1 MKQFFKF
8 MFASM
13 LGFFLTF
20 LIIFFILMG
29 MFFAAISFTKTEE
42 VIVNNNSILHIKLD
56 RIIYDRTLNDP
67 IAFFDPVTF
76 KSKRTLGLNDILKN
90 LKKAQKDDNIKGI
103 YLDLSF
109 IPSGIA
115 TIEEIRNALMNF
127 KQSGK
132 FIIAYGETL
141 SQKAYYLATVADKIY
156 LNPEGSI
163 DFRGLAGEVFFLKGM
178 FEKLDIEAQVIQH
191 GKFKSAI
198 EPLILDKMSKANKE
212 QTITFITSIWD
223 KILEAVSSTRNIDIT
238 ELNKYADKLIL
249 HNVENAKKYNFVDD
263 LIYKDELFTVL
274 SNKLGI
280 KEIKCR
286 NCISLRKYTHAKVK
300 IDKKKRSRNKIAV
313 IYALGAI
320 ESGEGDEKTIGSEK
334 ISQAIRKARIDKSVK
349 AIVLRVNSPGGSAI
363 ASEVIW
369 REVNL
374 SKKFKPIIVSMGNL
388 AASGGYYISCAA
400 DKIIANPTTLTGSIG
415 VFGFIPNFK
424 QFFDKKL
431 GITFDNVKTNDNA
444 DFISTVRPLTSFQ
457 RSVIKD
463 DVERIYQTFIE
474 HVAEG
479 RKLTTAQVDSIG
491 QGRVWSGV
499 DAKRIGLID
508 EFGGLEKAIEIAANM
523 AELDDY
529 RIISLPKQK
538 DPFTQIIEDVFG
550 GVQISILEKKLGINY
565 QYYNYLQ
572 SIYNMKDV
580 QARLPYEINIY

>member
-238 ELNKYADKLIL
+238 ELNKYADELIL
-249 HNVENAKKYNFVDD
+249 HNVENAKKYNFIDD

-274 SNKLGI
+274 SSKLGI

-300 IDKKKRSRNKIAV
+300 TDKKKRSRNKIAV